1 MVEEFIYRAAME
13 KQTQKTDL
21 WTQEWG
27 EKGDLYGESSMETYI
42 TMCKIESQQE
52 FAVSQETQTGLCINL
67 EGWEGEGDMY
77 TYG

>member
-13 KQTQKTDL
+13 KQTQKIDL
-21 WTQEWG
+21 RTQEWG

>member
-13 KQTQKTDL
+13 KQRQKIDL
-21 WTQEWG
+21 RTQEWG